1 MVGTDI
7 KKPAGFFIK
16 AVEEDYEVPQSFVEQ
31 ERAKKSRKLTEAEI
45 AKAEKARKQ
54 EKEKT
59 DAWFRAKERLQE
71 MPEAERTNLWEGK
84 RKEILSS
91 EQYENADAGALKILE
106 LAIEGMIQAEIIEDF
121 IKEEKQ
127 I

>member
-1 MVGTDI
+1 
-7 KKPAGFFIK
+7 
-16 AVEEDYEVPQSFVEQ
+16 
-31 ERAKKSRKLTEAEI
+31 
-45 AKAEKARKQ
+45 
-54 EKEKT
+54 
-59 DAWFRAKERLQE
+59 